1 VSSQPVEFR
10 HLLHTLASKTPY
22 MSPALRAVS
31 DVVLADPEAAQ
42 AMSITDLAHAA
53 GVAESTVSR
62 FVREIGLDS
71 YNALRL
77 GIAEAVY
84 SGRGAATAAG
94 VEGYV
99 YEGVLR
105 GDSVPEAVAK
115 VLVSSRQALER
126 TSAVLN
132 HDAVARVVSRIHEAR
147 SIYFVAMGSSAV
159 AAENAVVR
167 FVRAGKRCI
176 LFRDQGLQ
184 VMTAATLDHADLVIG
199 FSDSGASVS
208 VVESLRIARQH
219 GAFTVGV
226 TATEKSPVTLVCD
239 EVLFTAS
246 PLADAGVYGE
256 SVTAKWGQLL
266 VADALY
272 ASYAAAHYDATIG
285 FLEETYLSGIK
296 DTRTS

>member
-1 VSSQPVEFR
+1 V
-10 HLLHTLASKTPY
+10 A
-22 MSPALRAVS
+22 
-31 DVVLADPEAAQ
+31 DVVLADPQAAQ
-42 AMSITDLAHAA
+42 AMSITDLAHEA

-84 SGRGAATAAG
+84 SGRGAAPASDPQ
-94 VEGYV
+94 GYV
-99 YEGVLR
+99 YEGILR
-105 GDSVPEAVAK
+105 GDSVPDAVAK

-132 HDAVARVVSRIHEAR
+132 DEAVERVVNRIHEATTM
-147 SIYFVAMGSSAV
+147 YFVAMGSSAV

-167 FVRAGKRCI
+167 FVRAGKRCM

-184 VMTAATLDHADLVIG
+184 VMTAATLTDADIVIG
-199 FSDSGASVS
+199 FSDSGASAS
-208 VVESLRIARQH
+208 VVESLRIARLH
-219 GAFTVGV
+219 GAFAVGV
-226 TATEKSPVTLVCD
+226 TSIEKSPLTLVSD

-256 SVTAKWGQLL
+256 AVTAKWGQLL

-272 ASYAAAHYDATIG
+272 AAYAAAHYDETIG
-285 FLEETYLSGIK
+285 FLQETYLSGIK